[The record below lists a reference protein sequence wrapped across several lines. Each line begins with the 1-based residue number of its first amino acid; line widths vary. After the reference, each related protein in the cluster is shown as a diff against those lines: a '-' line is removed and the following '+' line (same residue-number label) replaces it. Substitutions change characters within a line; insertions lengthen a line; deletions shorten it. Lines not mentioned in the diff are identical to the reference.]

1 MKTIKIRVKTILEM
15 KPKYVRWAKAQCD
28 MYIVGMGKLGFTL
41 GYSGFGL
48 DYDPFGLKNSTQS
61 DLKLKPKL
69 NKNEFNLV
77 WFSSVRVTN

>member
-15 KPKYVRWAKAQCD
+15 KPKSVRWAKAECD
-28 MYIVGMGKLGFTL
+28 MYIVRMGKLGFSSS
-41 GYSGFGL
+41 YSGFGL
-48 DYDPFGLKNSTQS
+48 GYNPFGLKNSTQS

-69 NKNEFNLV
+69 NKNEFNLG